1 MVCVPNGKVHRVFA
15 VMPREGTIIF
25 RDMAASSMFS
35 ASNAQVRPQRGRYY
49 LHRLI
54 ERYGIDA
61 KLSTGRTRSQPT
73 ARRKKAR
80 NLNDQCRARCPDL
93 SKVV

>member
-25 RDMAASSMFS
+25 RDMVASSMFS

-49 LHRLI
+49 LANRTLRHRRQAFDGSNEI
-54 ERYGIDA
+54 
-61 KLSTGRTRSQPT
+61 T
-73 ARRKKAR
+73 ADCPRKKAR
-80 NLNDQCRARCPDL
+80 NLNDQCGARCPDL